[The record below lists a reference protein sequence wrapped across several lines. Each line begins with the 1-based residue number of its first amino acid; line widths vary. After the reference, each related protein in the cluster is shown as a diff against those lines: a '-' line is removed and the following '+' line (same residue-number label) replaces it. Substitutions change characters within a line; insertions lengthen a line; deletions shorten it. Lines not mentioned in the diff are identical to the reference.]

1 MNVEPPFISNIEN
14 LQENV
19 RQRPQNKTETAIEF
33 EHIFARHLVQEMTK
47 GLFDAPEGQAFTG
60 HSASFYREHI
70 TGTLA
75 KELAEQKRLGMAD
88 LILKHWGQDPG
99 RTTKPKDVEEL

>member
-1 MNVEPPFISNIEN
+1 MNIKPSFISNIEK
-14 LQENV
+14 LQGDIHPG
-19 RQRPQNKTETAIEF
+19 PQNKMETAIEF

-75 KELAEQKRLGMAD
+75 KELAEQQRLGMAD

-99 RTTKPKDVEEL
+99 STIKPNDVEEL